1 MKDVIIVGEDPVTR
15 QVIKK
20 LLQVT
25 CPEGFNIIR
34 EDPVRGSEVKKL
46 TPNYNALAA
55 SFPIILLADLD
66 NNNCPPTEQAAW
78 LNNQPKHPNFMFRFA
93 VDEAE
98 SWLLADRPGFAAFL
112 GIDVAQIPEPSPLR
126 PREPHNLEIR
136 TRYKTSLFMMRELA
150 SISSKAE
157 LKRQLTPLDHTSKSG
172 EYNSALVPFIDQY
185 WNVQTALANS
195 YSLQKMVRRLQ
206 EWCTQPAN

>member
-20 LLQVT
+20 LLAET
-25 CPEGFNIIR
+25 CPEGFNIVR

-55 SFPIILLADLD
+55 SFQVILLADLD
-66 NNNCPPTEQAAW
+66 NNNCPPSEQAAW

-98 SWLLADRPGFAAFL
+98 SWLLADRPGFATFL
-112 GIDVAQIPEPSPLR
+112 GIDINNIPEPTPLR

-136 TRYKTSLFMMRELA
+136 LRYKTSLFMMRELA
-150 SISSKAE
+150 AISPKAE
-157 LKRQLTPLDHTSKSG
+157 LKRQLTPLDNTSKSS
-172 EYNSALVPFIDQY
+172 EYNSAILPFIDQH
-185 WNVQTALANS
+185 WNVHTAVQNS
-195 YSLQKMVRRLQ
+195 YSLKKMVQRLQ
-206 EWCTQPAN
+206 EWCAQTAN

>member
-1 MKDVIIVGEDPVTR
+1 MKDVIIVGEDLVTR

-78 LNNQPKHPNFMFRFA
+78 LNNQPKHPHFIFRFA

-98 SWLLADRPGFAAFL
+98 SWLLADRQGFAAFL
-112 GIDVAQIPEPSPLR
+112 GIDVTQIPEPSPLR
-126 PREPHNLEIR
+126 PREPYNLEIR
-136 TRYKTSLFMMRELA
+136 PPYKTSLFMMRELA
-150 SISSKAE
+150 SISPKAE
-157 LKRQLTPLDHTSKSG
+157 LKRQLTPLDRTSKSS
-172 EYNSALVPFIDQY
+172 EYNLAMLPFIDLH
-185 WNVQTALANS
+185 WNVQTAIENS